1 MLFNRIKKLTRKN
14 VTVNAATASLTE
26 KDHGN
31 KVVSLGIAA
40 TQTLTL
46 PKAKGDGLTISVYMP
61 VTATGN
67 KVIRVIDS
75 VDVFQGGS
83 LALPSAGG
91 AVNYF
96 AAVAGTSDTLT
107 LNGTTT
113 GGIRGTEVVFT
124 SVQAGVWDVEVFA
137 VCSGTVATPFS
148 ATV

>member
-1 MLFNRIKKLTRKN
+1 MLFNRIKNMQRKT
-14 VTVNAATASLTE
+14 VTINAATASLTD

-31 KVVSLGIAA
+31 KVVSLGVAT

-46 PKAKGDGLTISVYMP
+46 PKAKGDGLTITVYMP

-67 KVIRVIDS
+67 KVIKVIDS
-75 VDVFQGGS
+75 VDAFQGGS
-83 LALPSAGG
+83 LTLPTAGG
-91 AVNYF
+91 AVNF
-96 AAVAGTSDTLT
+96 FGAVTGTSDTVT

-113 GGIRGTEVVFT
+113 GGIRGTEITFT
-124 SVQAGVWDVEVFA
+124 SLAAGVWDVESYA

>member
-1 MLFNRIKKLTRKN
+1 MLFNRTKKLTRK
-14 VTVNAATASLTE
+14 TVRINAATASLTE

-31 KVVSLGIAA
+31 KVVSLGVA
-40 TQTLTL
+40 TLQTLTL

-61 VTATGN
+61 ITATGN
-67 KVIRVIDS
+67 KVIKVIDS

-83 LALPSAGG
+83 LTLPSAGG

-107 LNGTTT
+107 FNGTTT

-124 SVQAGVWDVEVFA
+124 SLAAGVWDVKVLA